1 MCVCVCVCVG
11 GWVGVWWQGLCMAE
25 LLADGQSSVDLTP
38 FAPTRFMTRA
48 GGRGRR
54 NVTQA
59 VGEQW

>member
-1 MCVCVCVCVG
+1 MCVCVVCV
-11 GWVGVWWQGLCMAE
+11 VWWQGLCMAE
-25 LLADGQSSVDLTP
+25 LLADGESSVNLTP

>member
-1 MCVCVCVCVG
+1 MCVCVVCVCVL
-11 GWVGVWWQGLCMAE
+11 WWQGLCMAE
-25 LLADGQSSVDLTP
+25 LLADGESSVNLTP